1 MSCIF
6 VVVRCFFK
14 RVNHSHLSIREAS
27 DKISD
32 ISQRNNNV
40 HEKSETLLNL
50 YHEKYLKD
58 GKQRCKRAEIKL
70 QSMPRDSFFLEPCR
84 TFFGYY
90 ELTS

>member
-1 MSCIF
+1 M
-6 VVVRCFFK
+6 
-14 RVNHSHLSIREAS
+14 
-27 DKISD
+27 
-32 ISQRNNNV
+32 

-90 ELTS
+90 ELTSCYDKPAFGNAWPRSFDSFSFLLKVIRDAC